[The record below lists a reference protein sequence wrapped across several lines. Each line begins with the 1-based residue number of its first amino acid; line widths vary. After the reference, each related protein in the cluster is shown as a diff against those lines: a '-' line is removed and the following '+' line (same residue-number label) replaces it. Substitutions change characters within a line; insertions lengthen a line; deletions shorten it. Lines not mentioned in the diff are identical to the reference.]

1 MMCCKESPLDM
12 QVVSD
17 SRIIGGIMEV
27 SVAVSFI
34 ITVSAS
40 QWQKWLYYSDSSG
53 GIIAATA
60 AVAS

>member
-27 SVAVSFI
+27 SVAVSF
-34 ITVSAS
+34 AS
-40 QWQKWLYYSDSSG
+40 
-53 GIIAATA
+53 
-60 AVAS
+60 